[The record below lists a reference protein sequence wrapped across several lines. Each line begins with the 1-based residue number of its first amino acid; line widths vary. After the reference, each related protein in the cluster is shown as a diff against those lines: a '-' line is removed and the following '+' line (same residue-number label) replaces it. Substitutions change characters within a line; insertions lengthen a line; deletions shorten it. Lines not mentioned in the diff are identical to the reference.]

1 MAGKGVEKSRG
12 VVGKAVALGVV
23 RKGRGV
29 VGKGYGV
36 VEKAVGKTKELNSP
50 FLALYLLRMVEIS

>member
-1 MAGKGVEKSRG
+1 MVEKSRG

-29 VGKGYGV
+29 VGK
-36 VEKAVGKTKELNSP
+36 TKELNTYNSP